1 MNIFDIKQRKTMSF
15 EDWMRNRTVA
25 EKGKQEE
32 KGAAEIT
39 KDGGALDPEK
49 GKAGY
54 DNAMDADTADLDKK
68 KHDAVKATYGGAST
82 AAADYDNAMDD
93 PKKINIKK

>member
-15 EDWMRNRTVA
+15 EDWMRNRKVA
-25 EKGKQEE
+25 ETGKQTE

-39 KDGGALDPEK
+39 KDGGALSPEK

-54 DNAMDADTADLDKK
+54 DNAMDADTADLDKA
-68 KHDAVKATYGGAST
+68 KHAATKATYEGPAKGEAG
-82 AAADYDNAMDD
+82 YDNAMDD
-93 PKKINIKK
+93 PAKINIKK